1 MTEKTRKL
9 NSLEE
14 KLTSIRRQH
23 QEKVSNVQEKID
35 VLQNQF
41 EERVNIQT
49 EINDKVNTHHKKIE
63 RELITD
69 GETRWFCFAVVSVVV
84 IAVLVGLVN
93 HEKFLEEK
101 INDVQSER
109 NWEANYVQS
118 QLEKK
123 MNDVQSQLE
132 KKVHEVQKK
141 ADWLNTDLS
150 DKIMLLN
157 ANEPRT
163 FTWKV
168 KGFEDILSQAKN
180 RHKIKVQSDPFYM
193 FGYKLKLLMYPDRI
207 KRGANTHLSLFF
219 AVMKG
224 EYDAILPWPFHKEVK
239 FTLIEQLEN
248 PAERKS
254 VTVEFTTDPK
264 QVNYFDRP
272 KTVEN
277 MGWGYPKFVS
287 HKDLKTR
294 RFVVDDI
301 LFIQIQVGPPSTS

>member
-23 QEKVSNVQEKID
+23 QEKVSNLQEKID

-63 RELITD
+63 KELNTD
-69 GETRWFCFAVVSVVV
+69 RKTRWFCFAVVSVVV

-93 HEKFLEEK
+93 HEKSLEEK
-101 INDVQSER
+101 IND
-109 NWEANYVQS
+109 VQS

-132 KKVHEVQKK
+132 
-141 ADWLNTDLS
+141 
-150 DKIMLLN
+150 LN

-168 KGFEDILSQAKN
+168 KGFENILSQAKN
-180 RHKIKVQSDPFYM
+180 GHQVEVQSDPFYI
-193 FGYKLKLLMYPDRI
+193 FGYKLKLLMYPNGYG
-207 KRGANTHLSLFF
+207 RGANTHLSLFVT
-219 AVMKG
+219 VMKG
-224 EYDAILPWPFHKEVK
+224 EYDAILPWPFHKKVK

-248 PAERKS
+248 PAEQNS
-254 VTVEFTTDPK
+254 VTVEFITIYICPDQFAKPTTVDKGGCGNPE
-264 QVNYFDRP
+264 FLP
-272 KTVEN
+272 
-277 MGWGYPKFVS
+277 

-301 LFIQIQVGPPSTS
+301 LFIKVQVSTPWL